1 MYIDA
6 HFHLADYL
14 DCCVSDET
22 SAQFAYPTA
31 FCCSAHEHVE
41 YTRHRSFALVHEQ
54 ETPPYHATEIIT
66 DEAAQLK
73 RDRNS
78 HPLQHDEVHAA
89 ISPCEQCHALFSFGI
104 HPQNPVMDEAEFLYG
119 LLENK
124 QIQAIGECGFD
135 LFDASFKE
143 LRPQQLKVWQMQ
155 VQWAAQFQLPLVI
168 HCRKALPLLF
178 AEIPRLKKVP
188 AVIFHGWGGS
198 PQEATSFLKKG
209 VNAYFSLGKAV
220 LRGQKSVCAMAATF
234 DIRRL
239 LTETDA
245 PYMRL
250 KAESFSHPCDII
262 AVTTLCTA
270 LRSAPDITVTQY
282 ESSAAA
288 RANIIPADE
297 TIQQFSAIIE
307 HNFYCAFGISGKTGT
322 SI

>member
-14 DCCVSDET
+14 DCCASNEI

-31 FCCSAHEHVE
+31 FCCSAHERVE
-41 YTRHRSFALVHEQ
+41 YTRHRAFANAADTHEANKHHAGNDDFQLLKDDEIESFQQHGIAKPALTPGEQ
-54 ETPPYHATEIIT
+54 NT
-66 DEAAQLK
+66 L
-73 RDRNS
+73 
-78 HPLQHDEVHAA
+78 L
-89 ISPCEQCHALFSFGI
+89 SFGI

-124 QIQAIGECGFD
+124 QIHAIGECGFD

-143 LRPQQLKVWQMQ
+143 LLPQQLKVWQMQ

-209 VNAYFSLGKAV
+209 VNAYFSIGKAV
-220 LRGQKSVCAMAATF
+220 LRGQKSVCTMAATF

-250 KAESFSHPCDII
+250 KAESFSHPRDII
-262 AVTTLCTA
+262 AVTTACAA
-270 LRSAPDITVTQY
+270 LRSAPAITVTQY

-288 RANIIPADE
+288 QANIIPADE

-307 HNFYCAFGISGKTGT
+307 HNFYCAFGISGKIGT